1 MKVYDALK
9 SVLAAVEKN
18 HSKLRAEPDSDGV
31 SHDKWEEEEEALT
44 DLEENLE
51 EAIEQYESAME
62 VRRSLRTMV
71 INN

>member
-9 SVLAAVEKN
+9 LALAAVEKN
-18 HSKLRAEPDSDGV
+18 HSKLRAEPDSDGA

-44 DLEENLE
+44 DLEESLE

-62 VRRSLRTMV
+62 VRRSLRTIV
-71 INN
+71 LNN

>member
-9 SVLAAVEKN
+9 LTLAAVEKN
-18 HSKLRAEPDSDGV
+18 HSKLRAEPDSDGA

-44 DLEENLE
+44 DLEESLE

-62 VRRSLRTMV
+62 VRRSLRTIV

>member
-18 HSKLRAEPDSDGV
+18 HSKLRAEPDSDGI

-51 EAIEQYESAME
+51 EC
-62 VRRSLRTMV
+62 
-71 INN
+71 N

>member
-31 SHDKWEEEEEALT
+31 SHDKWEEEEVLT
-44 DLEENLE
+44 DLEESLE

-62 VRRSLRTMV
+62 VRRSLRTIV
-71 INN
+71 LNN